1 MAQNG
6 SLTDF
11 ILKNKVLSAGIFVI
25 LLIMLLDSLV
35 FRPMRKRSQVE
46 EQRGKKANVSV
57 ASTQSTSSSNTPSQS
72 ASNNLTPPAPLSV
85 PVFPELSP
93 NIVNRFKGNSAYPFR
108 DGRNVFKEIEKVEI
122 VEVIKETVEE
132 VISKPDISY
141 HGFFTVGNDRVAILR
156 NSEELLLTKVGNKV
170 RRTNYKLASITPE
183 KVVVTDLSNKIRD
196 FEISL
201 ADEAESN

>member
-57 ASTQSTSSSNTPSQS
+57 ASTQSTSSNTPSQS

-93 NIVNRFKGNSAYPFR
+93 NIVNRFRGNSAYPFR